1 MLTDDQRLAL
11 PDAAFFAVTDAT
23 NSRKPLSSPYRNQVK
38 PKPKQKPEA
47 AIQTKIIKWLEK
59 QGAIVLRTN
68 SGVFKGESGHR
79 VQGTAP
85 GTSDLTVCWCG
96 RFVAIEVKNEGEQP
110 TAKQQRYLD
119 RVNAQ
124 GGLAFVARSVDDV
137 KRHLAE
143 LEPCT
148 V

>member
-1 MLTDDQRLAL
+1 MLTDD
-11 PDAAFFAVTDAT
+11 DFFTVLDPE
-23 NSRKPLSSPYRNQVK
+23 NSRSLTPRSPYRNQTK

-47 AIQTKIIKWLEK
+47 AIQAKIIKWLET

-68 SGVFKGESGHR
+68 SGVFVGESGHR

-85 GTSDLTVCWCG
+85 GTSDLTICWRG
-96 RFVAIEVKNEGEQP
+96 RFVAIEVKAADGTV

-119 RVNAQ
+119 RVNTQ

-137 KRHLAE
+137 KRL
-143 LEPCT
+143 LEASE
-148 V
+148 